1 MMMMDCDDTTFETFN
16 RLASVPMDDLHFGDL
31 MMLTGHDGCCG
42 ERLRAEKI
50 PLDINDNLS

>member
-1 MMMMDCDDTTFETFN
+1 MMMDCDDTTFETFN